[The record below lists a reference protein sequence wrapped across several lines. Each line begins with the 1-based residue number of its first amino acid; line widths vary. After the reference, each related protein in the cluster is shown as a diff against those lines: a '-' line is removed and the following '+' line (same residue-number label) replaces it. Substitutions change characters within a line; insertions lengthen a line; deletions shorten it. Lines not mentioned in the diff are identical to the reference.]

1 MRRDDAID
9 PGAAPQGGDDF
20 AGAAVAHRA
29 AQLAAGEYLVDEQLP
44 DGSVV
49 IRPDTSAA
57 AMRRRLGLEQISA
70 EEFEAF
76 IAKHGDEMLPPDD
89 EG

>member
-1 MRRDDAID
+1 MAEPARHVTLT
-9 PGAAPQGGDDF
+9 GD
-20 AGAAVAHRA
+20 
-29 AQLAAGEYLVDEQLP
+29 LNGEYLVDEQLP

-57 AMRRRLGLEQISA
+57 AMRRRLGLKQISA
-70 EEFEAF
+70 EDFEAF
-76 IAKHGDEMLPPDD
+76 IAEHGDEMRPPDG

>member
-1 MRRDDAID
+1 MAWHTDFRMAEPARHVTVT
-9 PGAAPQGGDDF
+9 GD
-20 AGAAVAHRA
+20 
-29 AQLAAGEYLVDEQLP
+29 LNGEYLVDEQLP
-44 DGSVV
+44 DGSVI

-57 AMRRRLGLEQISA
+57 AMRRRLGLEQLSA

-76 IAKHGDEMLPPDD
+76 IAEHGDEMLPPDD

>member
-1 MRRDDAID
+1 MAWHTDSCMAEPARHVTLT
-9 PGAAPQGGDDF
+9 GD
-20 AGAAVAHRA
+20 
-29 AQLAAGEYLVDEQLP
+29 LNGEYLVDEQLP

-76 IAKHGDEMLPPDD
+76 IAEHGDQMLPPDG